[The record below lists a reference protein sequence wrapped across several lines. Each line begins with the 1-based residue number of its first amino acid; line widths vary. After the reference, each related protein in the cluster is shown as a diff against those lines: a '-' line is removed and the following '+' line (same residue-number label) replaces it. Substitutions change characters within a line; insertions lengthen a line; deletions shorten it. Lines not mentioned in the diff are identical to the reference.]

1 MSNLY
6 YFAAD
11 GSYGQWNAMS
21 ILADVSE
28 WTNEDWQ
35 EIEEAGD
42 SWRAT
47 VAYRIA
53 MEHLPRR
60 EPPF

>member
-11 GSYGQWNAMS
+11 GSYGQWDTMS

-28 WTNEDWQ
+28 WTDEDWQ
-35 EIEEAGD
+35 LIEEAGD
-42 SWRAT
+42 SFRAS
-47 VAYRIA
+47 VAYNISMRY
-53 MEHLPRR
+53 RR
-60 EPPF
+60 E